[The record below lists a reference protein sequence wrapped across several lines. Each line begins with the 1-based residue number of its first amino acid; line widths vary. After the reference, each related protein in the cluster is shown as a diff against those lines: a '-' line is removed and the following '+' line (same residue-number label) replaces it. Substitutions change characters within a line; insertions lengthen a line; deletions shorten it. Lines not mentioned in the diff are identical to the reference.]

1 MPASFVSGSDKS
13 KLDIKAPDE
22 NYVVLV
28 DNVSLDIEHRNVGGA
43 PIEDVSPIGLEVGWW
58 TAVFLNFSQMIGTG
72 IFSTPGTILRQAG
85 SFGLAIFLWILGFF
99 LAAAGIAYYTEYLA
113 LFPNRA
119 GAEVAYL
126 EQAYKRPKFLFPVS
140 FAVITIILGFAS
152 SNALVCAQYILY
164 SRGVV
169 NPNAD
174 EPWKMRGIA
183 IAAYGIACLVVILH
197 NRTAMWI
204 SNILSAFKVAILVF
218 IVVTG
223 WVVLGG
229 GTRVKD
235 SHSHFKN
242 GFAGTNNNGN
252 AIAGAIINIIFS
264 YTGWNNA
271 NNVANE
277 IVNPVRTIKTAGPT
291 ALGIVFFLY
300 FFANIAYVAAVPVSE
315 AQKSGQLLAAKFF
328 TAVFGSYAGTRVLP
342 VFVALSAFGNLI
354 AVAIGQARVFREVAR
369 QGIFPFARFFSS
381 TKPFGTPAAPMLLKF
396 ILTTIVI
403 VGPPAGDAFNLIV
416 SIQTYPNRLFD
427 LALVVGV
434 FVIRRRRSK
443 AGLPRPAFVA
453 WDIALYFAIAVNI
466 LVLVMPWVP
475 PAKGSEPFSFPYW
488 VPWVTGIGVLIT
500 CFSYWVVW
508 SHVVPRILGYKIY
521 EEVTQLANG
530 ELSKRFVHVYN
541 DARGDEY
548 RKRLQ
553 DEITEIEVVER
564 DRTDEGGTA

>member
-1 MPASFVSGSDKS
+1 MSSSFASVSDKS
-13 KLDIKAPDE
+13 KFDDKAPDE
-22 NYVVLV
+22 NHIVLV
-28 DNVSLDIEHRNVGGA
+28 DNVSLDSEHRNVGGA
-43 PIEDVSPIGLEVGWW
+43 PIEDVSPIGVEVGWW

-72 IFSTPGTILRQAG
+72 IFSTPGTILRQTG
-85 SFGLAIFLWILGFF
+85 SFGLAIFIWIIGFF
-99 LAAAGIAYYTEYLA
+99 LSSAGIAYYTEYLA

-126 EQAYKRPKFLFPVS
+126 ERPTNDPM
-140 FAVITIILGFAS
+140 ITIILGFAS

-164 SRGVV
+164 SRGVA
-169 NPNAD
+169 NPNVD

-204 SNILSAFKVAILVF
+204 SNVISAFKVAILVF

-229 GTRVKD
+229 GTRVQDPK
-235 SHSHFKN
+235 SHFKD
-242 GFAGTNNNGN
+242 GFAGTSNNGN
-252 AIAGAIINIIFS
+252 AIAGAIINVIFS
-264 YTGWNNA
+264 YNGWNNA

-277 IVNPVRTIKTAGPT
+277 IANPVRTIKTAGPT
-291 ALGIVFFLY
+291 TLGIVFFLY
-300 FFANIAYVAAVPVSE
+300 FFANTK
-315 AQKSGQLLAAKFF
+315 KSGQLLAAKFF

-396 ILTTIVI
+396 ILTTIII

-427 LALVVGV
+427 LALVAGV
-434 FVIRRRRSK
+434 FFIRRRRSK
-443 AGLPRPAFVA
+443 AGLPKPAFVA

-466 LVLVMPWVP
+466 LVLVMPWFP

-488 VPWVTGIGVLIT
+488 VPWVTGIGVLVT
-500 CFSYWVVW
+500 CFGYWAVW
-508 SHVVPRILGYKIY
+508 SHVLPRIFGYKIY

-553 DEITEIEVVER
+553 EEVKSDFEELDVNR
-564 DRTDEGGTA
+564 KDEGGTA